1 LIIFKEDKII
11 NIDLKYDE
19 KYFNMIYNLNQG
31 ITIWLTGLSGSG
43 KTTLAY
49 SLQKALLNEGIK
61 SVVLDGDEIRQ
72 AINSDLNY
80 SNNDREENNRRVA
93 EIARILNKD
102 GITCIS
108 ALISPTNVIRRNVKK
123 IIGGKRFILVY
134 LDTPLHICEKRD
146 KKLLYQNARAG
157 NINEFTGISSIYEE
171 PKKPDIKV
179 DGLKSIDENIAFI
192 LSKLDLRS

>member
-1 LIIFKEDKII
+1 MIIFKEGEIF
-11 NIDLKYDE
+11 NIDLKYNE
-19 KYFNMIYNLNQG
+19 KYFNMIYNLSQG
-31 ITIWLTGLSGSG
+31 ITIWITGLSGSG

-49 SLQKALLNEGIK
+49 SLQQALLIDGIK

-80 SNNDREENNRRVA
+80 GNNDREENNRRVA
-93 EIARILNKD
+93 EIAKILNKNR
-102 GITCIS
+102 ITCIS

-146 KKLLYQNARAG
+146 NKLLYQNARAG
-157 NINEFTGISSIYEE
+157 NISEFTGISSIYEE

-179 DGLKSIDENIAFI
+179 DGLKSTDENIAFI
-192 LSKLDLRS
+192 LSKLDLSS